1 MLWPVTQLLKI
12 VEQFQ
17 ILHITKRRW
26 PSQILLVAMTVSQP
40 LVQRDFCVTPGAFY
54 RLLILTV
61 LNRLDENCI
70 YIAPACLHL
79 CWAGTPFQIGVISA
93 FWINLGCFQ
102 HDLVLY

>member
-1 MLWPVTQLLKI
+1 VLWPVTQLLKI

-40 LVQRDFCVTPGAFY
+40 LVQRDFRVTPGALY
-54 RLLILTV
+54 RLFHLSGMNWLNENSIL
-61 LNRLDENCI
+61 
-70 YIAPACLHL
+70 IAPACPHL
-79 CWAGTPFQIGVISA
+79 WRAGTPFQIGVKSA
-93 FWINLGCFQ
+93 FWIDLSCFQ